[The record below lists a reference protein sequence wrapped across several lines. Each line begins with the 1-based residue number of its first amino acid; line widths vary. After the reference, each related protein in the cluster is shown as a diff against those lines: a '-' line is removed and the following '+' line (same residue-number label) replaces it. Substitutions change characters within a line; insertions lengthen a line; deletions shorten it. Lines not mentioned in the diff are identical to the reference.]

1 MVDQDHSSLQKIE
14 EKLKKLEN
22 SPETLEKV
30 STFLK
35 NKENANCLHILESV
49 VDIDKVFQG
58 LVNRLVEKINNP
70 EAEKDEFGSDRSR
83 NADGINFVVPDC
95 SRKSENVSQ
104 SWFSTET
111 VTRLGGE
118 IGGALIGT
126 ALLPVK
132 IGGALI
138 GTATAHFFDQPFSAN
153 MAESRAV
160 LRQTEIRWILVA
172 SITVAVKVVALVL
185 LNTIRV
191 ERLILFVNS

>member
-14 EKLKKLEN
+14 EKLKQLGN

-30 STFLK
+30 STFL
-35 NKENANCLHILESV
+35 NKEENANCLQILESV
-49 VDIDKVFQG
+49 VDIDEVFQG
-58 LVNRLVEKINNP
+58 LVDRLVEKINNP
-70 EAEKDEFGSDRSR
+70 ESEKELGSDRSR

-126 ALLPVK
+126 ALLPGLGTVV
-132 IGGALI
+132 GG
-138 GTATAHFFDQPFSAN
+138 
-153 MAESRAV
+153 
-160 LRQTEIRWILVA
+160 ILGGKFTTSVA
-172 SITVAVKVVALVL
+172 GM
-185 LNTIRV
+185 
-191 ERLILFVNS
+191 F

>member
-14 EKLKKLEN
+14 EKLKQLGN

-35 NKENANCLHILESV
+35 NKENANCLQILESV
-49 VDIDKVFQG
+49 VDIDEVFQG

-70 EAEKDEFGSDRSR
+70 ESEKELGSDRSR

-126 ALLPVK
+126 ALLP
-132 IGGALI
+132 GGL
-138 GTATAHFFDQPFSAN
+138 GTVFGGILGGKFTTSVAGMFS
-153 MAESRAV
+153 S
-160 LRQTEIRWILVA
+160 
-172 SITVAVKVVALVL
+172 
-185 LNTIRV
+185 
-191 ERLILFVNS
+191 

>member
-14 EKLKKLEN
+14 EKLKQLGN

-35 NKENANCLHILESV
+35 KEENANCLQILESV
-49 VDIDKVFQG
+49 VDIDIDEDIDKVFQG
-58 LVNRLVEKINNP
+58 LVDRLVEKINNP
-70 EAEKDEFGSDRSR
+70 ESEKEFGYDRSR

-126 ALLPVK
+126 ALLPGLGTVF
-132 IGGALI
+132 GGILGGKFTTSVA
-138 GTATAHFFDQPFSAN
+138 GMFS
-153 MAESRAV
+153 S
-160 LRQTEIRWILVA
+160 
-172 SITVAVKVVALVL
+172 
-185 LNTIRV
+185 
-191 ERLILFVNS
+191 